1 MRSRQNQGGAVLS
14 VVTAIALLTAPT
26 AVLTLGLPAPA
37 FDLKDQFDRVWRLAD
52 LRGKIV
58 VLMAADQHSGQGM
71 RPWGDNLSAAFG
83 TQIQLLGLLDLHT
96 YVSFLRVFVA
106 ARIRSETDKPMLLDF
121 SGAIGAAYEV
131 SSRYPVIVV
140 IDRQGMV
147 RGIYKTTF
155 TRDAFAGA
163 REAIEAALKVE

>member
-1 MRSRQNQGGAVLS
+1 MHGAATTLLV
-14 VVTAIALLTAPT
+14 IATLTLITAPT
-26 AVLTLGLPAPA
+26 AVLNIGSPAPA

-52 LRGKIV
+52 LRGKVV

-71 RPWGDNLSAAFG
+71 RPWGDNLSDTFG

-96 YVSFLRVFVA
+96 YPSFLRIFVA
-106 ARIRSETDKPMLLDF
+106 ARIRSETGKPMLLDF
-121 SGAIGAAYEV
+121 SGAVGAAYEV

-147 RGIYKTTF
+147 QGIYKTTF
-155 TRDAFAGA
+155 TREAFAGA
-163 REAIEAALKVE
+163 REAIEAALKAE